1 MKVSY
6 TCSLEGNDFIKLQ
19 HDQCDD
25 GVVVSFQRTIRVP
38 DSAQVNNLPPTLGR
52 FPLYKVCDYS
62 DKLPAGM
69 VAKRG
74 VFLPIY
80 RELKSAFLVL
90 RSFLRW

>member
-6 TCSLEGNDFIKLQ
+6 TCSLEGGKQIKLQ
-19 HDQCDD
+19 HDQCHDALHIT
-25 GVVVSFQRTIRVP
+25 FQRTIRVP
-38 DSAQVNNLPPTLGR
+38 DSTQVNKLPPTLGG

-62 DKLPAGM
+62 DKLPAEM

-80 RELKSAFLVL
+80 RKLID
-90 RSFLRW
+90 SFHVITRY